1 MTPIIG
7 ADYVPQICALIA
19 EAKRNID
26 IVLYDWRWY
35 EDQAAHPCQQVNI
48 ALANA
53 VRRGVLVRAVVN
65 NDIALSSLKKAGI
78 QARRLKDK
86 RTLHCKLVILDEKTL
101 VIGSHNFTRNA
112 FAHNIEASVA
122 VEIPEGITRWREF
135 FANLY
140 GL

>member
-1 MTPIIG
+1 MIPIIG

-19 EAKRNID
+19 GAKRNID

-35 EDQAAHPCQQVNI
+35 PDQVAHPCQVVNI
-48 ALANA
+48 ALVNA

-65 NDIALSSLKKAGI
+65 NDIAIKFLKEAGI

-86 RTLHCKLVILDEKTL
+86 RTLHCKLVIVDEKTL

-122 VEIPEGITRWREF
+122 VEIPEEITRWREF